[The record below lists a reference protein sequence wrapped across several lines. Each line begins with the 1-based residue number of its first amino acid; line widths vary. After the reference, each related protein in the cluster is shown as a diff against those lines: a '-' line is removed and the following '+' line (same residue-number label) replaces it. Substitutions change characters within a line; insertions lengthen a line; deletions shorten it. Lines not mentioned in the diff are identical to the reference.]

1 METVTV
7 RTEQERMDTAVE
19 YIKRQIDELQR
30 EINSCDYY
38 EDVNGNMV
46 YEPNSYAAEKREF
59 ETEKRKWE
67 IMLGIMTRDC
77 PFTMLDW

>member
-1 METVTV
+1 MGKVTI
-7 RTEQERMDTAVE
+7 RTEQERMDAALSF
-19 YIKRQIDELQR
+19 IKNQIAELQR
-30 EINSCDYY
+30 EINECDYY

-59 ETEKRKWE
+59 EAEKRNWE
-67 IMLGIMTRDC
+67 IMLDILTRDC